1 MAVKFLSPSEK
12 SPEQTPV
19 NSIDPST
26 GKKKMPK
33 STGRPKGSTGT
44 STRKIGKPTP
54 TLMNTQAAKRVGKL
68 LEKTATMTDSEL
80 LEKARALKAEEDA
93 KTDRESGMLTGMR
106 RDEMATMVYRLAV
119 RGLTQAQIG
128 AQMGLSRDQVVD
140 LEQRVTRQLK
150 LDPKTLDVGY
160 YMGESLAF
168 YQEIRQMALLQ
179 SASEK
184 NPASVKLNA
193 MQVALQ
199 AEQQKNAFLTKI
211 GVYSPTIVER
221 IERWVVG
228 TTDQM
233 TAPPAVKEAIN
244 LAAEVGRALSRRAS
258 ASGDVV
264 DVENK
269 A

>member
-1 MAVKFLSPSEK
+1 MAVKFVGAPEK
-12 SPEQTPV
+12 TPGEVPV
-19 NSIDPST
+19 NSIDPAT

-33 STGRPKGSTGT
+33 SPGRPRGKSN
-44 STRKIGKPTP
+44 RKVVKGKPQI
-54 TLMNTQAAKRVGKL
+54 LNSESAKRVGKML
-68 LEKTATMTDSEL
+68 QSTASMTDSEI
-80 LEKARALKAEEDA
+80 LEKARQLKEAEES
-93 KTDRESGMLTGMR
+93 KQVTESGMLTGMR

-119 RGLTQAQIG
+119 RGLTQNQI
-128 AQMGLSRDQVVD
+128 ASQMGLTVKQVAA
-140 LEQRVTRQLK
+140 LELRVTSQLK
-150 LDPKTLDVGY
+150 LDPKVLDVGY

-184 NPASVKLNA
+184 NSASVKLNA

-211 GVYSPTIVER
+211 GVYSPTIVDR

-233 TAPPAVKEAIN
+233 TAPPAVREAVN
-244 LAAEVGRALSRRAS
+244 LAAEVGRALSRRAAQS
-258 ASGDVV
+258 SEGVT
-264 DVENK
+264 DVESK